1 MKTKAILV
9 FLLAVAAFGANNDVG
24 TTSRSTF
31 RGFEN
36 PSLVGTGS
44 FSGSE
49 STMSPRFFR
58 SGTPGDACS
67 TFSSGNFQ
75 YIEYQFFTDN
85 TGSLTA
91 TFDPAAC
98 GTGVFVT
105 FHTQPFNPA
114 NICQNY
120 VWSFGSSQ
128 LFTETFPVTPAT
140 YMTMVVSGVANAPG
154 VTCGPFSYEII
165 GDGSPASVPV
175 LGPAGLMVFVCVL
188 GLVGVAF
195 MIRKKKLA

>member
-44 FSGSE
+44 MTGSE
-49 STMSPRFFR
+49 ATMSPRFFR

-75 YIEYQFFTDN
+75 YIEYPFYTDGS
-85 TGSLTA
+85 GSLTVN
-91 TFDPAAC
+91 FDPQSC

-114 NICQNY
+114 DICQNY

-128 LFTETFPVTPAT
+128 LFSETFSVPAST

-154 VTCGPFSYEII
+154 AVCGPFAYEII

-175 LGPAGLMVFVCVL
+175 LGPAGLMVFVSLL
-188 GLVGVAF
+188 GLVGAAF